1 MANNALPMPR
11 QNERTR
17 FSSFIPYRLPV
28 FWVARKFNDKIIT
41 SFTASKLS
49 REKKNKNINE

>member
-17 FSSFIPYRLPV
+17 FSSLIPYRLPI
-28 FWVARKFNDKIIT
+28 FWVARKLNDKIIT

-49 REKKNKNINE
+49 REKKKNINE